1 MAQQTQPNPAN
12 QPKQGNIPGQTNPMQ
27 TKPGQSSQQQGG
39 TTNPSNKQNQP
50 SKNK

>member
-12 QPKQGNIPGQTNPMQ
+12 QPKQGSKPGQTNPMQ
-27 TKPGQSSQQQGG
+27 TKPGQQQGG
-39 TTNPSNKQNQP
+39 TTNPSNQPSQP